1 MKRATRILR
10 GLARDFATFWGI
22 RVPAAIT
29 RASAALPSSREVQ
42 DGALYACAFL
52 GVVLFFSGV
61 LS

>member
-1 MKRATRILR
+1 MKRAANILR
-10 GLARDFATFWGI
+10 SLARDFTTFWGV

-42 DGALYACAFL
+42 DGALYAAAFV
-52 GVVLFFSGV
+52 GVALLASGV